1 MGTGTHLWVPAW
13 ECHGAHMQ
21 VRGKP
26 KYQSLSSALFEIGS
40 LVHWCLCQ
48 AGWPVSFWGF
58 CLCLLSHRQSSGITD
73 AFSCIQFSMSL
84 GESSS
89 LLLTEPASFPV
100 SWPGRILAFRLPRIY
115 TANIEGGAR
124 LDHQL
129 TTYRVWRILVTDI
142 VGIFWDWVVG
152 PTWPGISQKAL
163 SETWRSW
170 LKFGLAVTSLY
181 PFLCLFSVA
190 IIWFKADNFK

>member
-1 MGTGTHLWVPAW
+1 MPGWLACEFLGIL
-13 ECHGAHMQ
+13 
-21 VRGKP
+21 
-26 KYQSLSSALFEIGS
+26 SLSPFSPSELWDYRCI
-40 LVHWCLCQ
+40 LLR
-48 AGWPVSFWGF
+48 PVFRESGGV
-58 CLCLLSHRQSSGITD
+58 LLT
-73 AFSCIQFSMSL
+73 F
-84 GESSS
+84 
-89 LLLTEPASFPV
+89 LTEPASFPV

-142 VGIFWDWVVG
+142 VGIFWDWVAG

-163 SETWRSW
+163 SESWRSW
-170 LKFGLAVTSLY
+170 LKFGLADTSLY
-181 PFLCLFSVA
+181 PFLCLFSVV